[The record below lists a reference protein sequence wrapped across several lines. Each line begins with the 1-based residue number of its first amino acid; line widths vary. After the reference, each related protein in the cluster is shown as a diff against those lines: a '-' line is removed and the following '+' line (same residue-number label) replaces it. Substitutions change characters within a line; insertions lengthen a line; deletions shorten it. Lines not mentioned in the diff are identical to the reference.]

1 MGMMTTDGVDPAAAT
16 AARTAE
22 QAVVTVVPGRSA
34 SGAGHTGAGSEQRPL
49 RLRRRGASARLRIMG
64 WLVLVLTAALVSV
77 VLVTRNV
84 LVNELEREIDAA
96 LRQEVEEF
104 EQFARQ
110 GRNPETGQP
119 FTSAAELL
127 QVHLERQKT
136 GESEVLAGVSATAA
150 IPPLVQGQANA
161 ERAIN
166 EPGKLAEIMAGAGG
180 LSGALAT
187 REGELRW
194 TRVPIQVRDTVDGYF
209 VVGFLITPESAE
221 VDWAVRTLALVSLI
235 GLVLAAGV
243 SWIVA
248 GQILA
253 PVRLLH
259 RAAAQI
265 GEDDLTR
272 RIPVRGNDDI
282 TALAEQFNAMM
293 ERLQAAFATQREF
306 LDDASHELR
315 TPITIIRGNLELL
328 GDDPTE
334 RAEDIRLCLDELDRM
349 SRIVDDLLLLAKSE
363 RPDFVRPEPV
373 ELAELTSDVD
383 AKVRAL
389 GERHWQ
395 LEAIGEGLV
404 RVDPQRVTQAMVQLA
419 QNAVQHTKSA
429 DVITIGSTLRLGTLM
444 FWITDSGPGISSQDA
459 ETIFERFSRGS
470 TGGAGSHRAG
480 AGLGLAIVTAI
491 AHAHG
496 GAVQLKSVP
505 GQGAT
510 FSMEIPA
517 EPQVGMTGEIP

>member
-1 MGMMTTDGVDPAAAT
+1 MTMDGTDSAAVTTDPAAV
-16 AARTAE
+16 
-22 QAVVTVVPGRSA
+22 AVAPGRSA
-34 SGAGHTGAGSEQRPL
+34 SDGGPIGSGSGQRP
-49 RLRRRGASARLRIMG
+49 RRPRRRGASARLRIMG
-64 WLVLVLTAALVSV
+64 WLVLVLATALVSV

-84 LVNELEREIDAA
+84 LINRLEQEIAAA
-96 LRQEVEEF
+96 LSQEADEF
-104 EQFARQ
+104 EQFASA
-110 GRNPETGQP
+110 GVNPETGQQ
-119 FTSAAELL
+119 FTGPTELL
-127 QVHLERQKT
+127 QVHLERQST
-136 GESEVLAGVSATAA
+136 GESEVIAGISPTAA
-150 IPPLVQGQANA
+150 VLAPAQGQDNA
-161 ERAIN
+161 KRAIG
-166 EPGKLAEIMAGAGG
+166 EPGMLVAIATGADPI
-180 LSGALAT
+180 GALST
-187 REGELRW
+187 QEGELRW
-194 TRVPIQVRDTVDGYF
+194 VRVPIQLRDRVEGYF
-209 VVGFLITPESAE
+209 VVGYLVTPEGTEIDA
-221 VDWAVRTLALVSLI
+221 AVRTLTLVSLL

-282 TALAEQFNAMM
+282 AALADQFNAMM

-306 LDDASHELR
+306 FDDASHELR

-363 RPDFVRPEPV
+363 RPDFVRPAPV
-373 ELAELTSDVD
+373 QLAELTSDVD

-395 LEAIGEGLV
+395 LEAIGEGTV
-404 RVDPQRVTQAMVQLA
+404 RVDPQRITQAMVQLA
-419 QNAVQHTKSA
+419 HNAVQHTISG
-429 DVITIGSTLRLGTLM
+429 DVITIGSALRLGTLT
-444 FWITDSGPGISSQDA
+444 FWITDSGPGVSPEDRQV
-459 ETIFERFSRGS
+459 IFERFSRGS
-470 TGGAGSHRAG
+470 TGGARAHGAG

-491 AHAHG
+491 ADAHG
-496 GAVQLKSVP
+496 GTVRLQSVP

-510 FSMEIPA
+510 FGIEIPA
-517 EPQVGMTGEIP
+517 QTATGMKGEIR

>member
-1 MGMMTTDGVDPAAAT
+1 
-16 AARTAE
+16 
-22 QAVVTVVPGRSA
+22 
-34 SGAGHTGAGSEQRPL
+34 
-49 RLRRRGASARLRIMG
+49 
-64 WLVLVLTAALVSV
+64 V

-84 LVNELEREIDAA
+84 LINGLDREINAA

-127 QVHLERQKT
+127 EVHLERQRT
-136 GESEVLAGVSATAA
+136 GESEVLAGISTIAT

-161 ERAIN
+161 ERAIT
-166 EPGKLAEIMAGAGG
+166 EPGKLAAIATGAAP
-180 LSGALAT
+180 LGALAT
-187 REGELRW
+187 EQGELRW
-194 TRVPIQVRDTVDGYF
+194 ARVPIQLRNTVEGYF
-209 VVGFLITPESAE
+209 VVGYLVTPESAE
-221 VDWAVRTLALVSLI
+221 VDKAVRTLALVSLI

-265 GEDDLTR
+265 GEGDLTR
-272 RIPVRGNDDI
+272 RIAVRGNDDI
-282 TALAEQFNAMM
+282 AALAEQFNAMM

-315 TPITIIRGNLELL
+315 TPITIVRGNLELL

-363 RPDFVRPEPV
+363 RPDFVRREPV
-373 ELAELTSDVD
+373 ELAELTSDID

-389 GERHWQ
+389 GQRHWQ
-395 LEAIGEGLV
+395 LEAIGEGTV
-404 RVDPQRVTQAMVQLA
+404 RVDPQRITQAMVQLA
-419 QNAVQHTKSA
+419 HNAVQHTTA
-429 DVITIGSTLRLGTLM
+429 GDVITIGSALRWGTLT
-444 FWITDSGPGISSQDA
+444 FWITDSGLGVPPDDV

-491 AHAHG
+491 ADAHG
-496 GAVQLKSVP
+496 GAVRLRSVP

-510 FSMEIPA
+510 FAMEIPA
-517 EPQVGMTGEIP
+517 EPSAGTKREIL

>member
-1 MGMMTTDGVDPAAAT
+1 MTTEW
-16 AARTAE
+16 TAE
-22 QAVVTVVPGRSA
+22 PTTVTVVSGRSA
-34 SGAGHTGAGSEQRPL
+34 FGAGPIGTGPEQRQEQP
-49 RLRRRGASARLRIMG
+49 RRRGASARLRIMG
-64 WLVLVLTAALVSV
+64 WLVLVLAAALISV

-84 LVNELEREIDAA
+84 LINGLEQEIHAA

-104 EQFARQ
+104 DQFAQQ

-127 QVHLERQKT
+127 EVHLERQRT
-136 GESEVLAGVSATAA
+136 SESEVLAGISANTT

-161 ERAIN
+161 ERAIT
-166 EPGKLAEIMAGAGG
+166 EPGNLAAIATGIGAEV
-180 LSGALAT
+180 GALAT

-194 TRVPIQVRDTVDGYF
+194 VRVPIRMRDTLDGYF
-209 VVGFLITPESAE
+209 VVGYLVTPESAE
-221 VDWAVRTLALVSLI
+221 VDKAVRTLTLVSLI

-282 TALAEQFNAMM
+282 AALAEQFNAMM

-395 LEAIGEGLV
+395 LEAIGEGTV
-404 RVDPQRVTQAMVQLA
+404 RVDPQRITQAMVQLA
-419 QNAVQHTKSA
+419 HNAVQHTKPG
-429 DVITIGSTLRLGTLM
+429 DVITIGSALRLGTLT
-444 FWITDSGPGISSQDA
+444 FWITDSGPGVPADDI

-491 AHAHG
+491 ADAHG
-496 GAVQLKSVP
+496 GAVRLQSVP
-505 GQGAT
+505 GHGAT
-510 FSMEIPA
+510 FGMEIPA
-517 EPQVGMTGEIP
+517 EPSAGTKGEIQ

>member
-1 MGMMTTDGVDPAAAT
+1 MTTDGTDPAAVTTAQMAEPATVT
-16 AARTAE
+16 AA
-22 QAVVTVVPGRSA
+22 GWSA
-34 SGAGHTGAGSEQRPL
+34 SGTDPIGAGSEQRLARP
-49 RLRRRGASARLRIMG
+49 RRRGASARLQIMG
-64 WLVLVLTAALVSV
+64 WLVLVLVTALVSV

-84 LVNELEREIDAA
+84 LINGLEQEIAAA
-96 LRQEVEEF
+96 LGQEVEEF
-104 EQFARQ
+104 AQFARE
-110 GRNPETGQP
+110 GRNSETGQS

-127 QVHLERQKT
+127 RVHLQRQSA
-136 GESEVLAGVSATAA
+136 GESEVIAGISATAA
-150 IPPLVQGQANA
+150 TLAPMRGQDDAQ
-161 ERAIN
+161 RAITQ
-166 EPGKLAEIMAGAGG
+166 PGVFAAIATGAAPAGAV
-180 LSGALAT
+180 STA
-187 REGELRW
+187 EGELRW
-194 TRVPIQVRDTVDGYF
+194 ARVPIQLRDTVDGYF
-209 VVGFLITPESAE
+209 VVGFLTTPESAE
-221 VDWAVRTLALVSLI
+221 IDEAVRTLALVSLL

-272 RIPVRGNDDI
+272 RIPVRGRDDI
-282 TALAEQFNAMM
+282 AALAEQFNAMM

-349 SRIVDDLLLLAKSE
+349 TRIVDDLLLLAKSE

-395 LEAIGEGLV
+395 LEAIGEGTV
-404 RVDPQRVTQAMVQLA
+404 RVDAQRITQAMVQLA
-419 QNAVQHTKSA
+419 HNAVQHTRSGDAITMGSA
-429 DVITIGSTLRLGTLM
+429 LRLGTLT
-444 FWITDSGPGISSQDA
+444 FWITDSGPGVPPEDKQ
-459 ETIFERFSRGS
+459 TIFERFSRGS
-470 TGGAGSHRAG
+470 TGGARAYGAG

-491 AHAHG
+491 ADAHG
-496 GAVQLKSVP
+496 GAVRLMSVP

-510 FSMEIPA
+510 FSIEIPA
-517 EPQVGMTGEIP
+517 QTPAGMKGEIR